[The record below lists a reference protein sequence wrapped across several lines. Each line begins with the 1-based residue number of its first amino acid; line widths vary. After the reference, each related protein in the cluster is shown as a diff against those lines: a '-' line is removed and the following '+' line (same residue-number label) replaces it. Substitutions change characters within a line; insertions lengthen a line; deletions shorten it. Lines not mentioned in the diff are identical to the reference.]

1 MHPRQL
7 FREHEGNFTM
17 YSNMKAG
24 KNLRIVKGHT
34 AKNMHVLYFD
44 AEYNPIK
51 ALENRDGVIKEYPF
65 PEKSRI
71 FYEVE
76 MDVADIL
83 KRELGIAEGDKY
95 E

>member
-1 MHPRQL
+1 MHPREL
-7 FREHEGNFTM
+7 FREHEGNFIM
-17 YSNMKAG
+17 YSNLKGG

-34 AKNMHVLYFD
+34 AKNMHALYFD

-51 ALENRDGVIKEYPF
+51 ALENRDGVIKEYSF
-65 PEKSRI
+65 PEKSLI

-76 MDVADIL
+76 AEIMYIL
-83 KRELGIAEGDKY
+83 MRELGIE